1 MKHLYYHHLKD
12 LKDSKIILFKLCLI
26 VILFEYQTNCLF
38 IRLFLINFNCE
49 IKEKRAILKYKK
61 NKKDG

>member
-26 VILFEYQTNCLF
+26 VLLYFLNIKQIVHSF
-38 IRLFLINFNCE
+38 IFN
-49 IKEKRAILKYKK
+49 
-61 NKKDG
+61 